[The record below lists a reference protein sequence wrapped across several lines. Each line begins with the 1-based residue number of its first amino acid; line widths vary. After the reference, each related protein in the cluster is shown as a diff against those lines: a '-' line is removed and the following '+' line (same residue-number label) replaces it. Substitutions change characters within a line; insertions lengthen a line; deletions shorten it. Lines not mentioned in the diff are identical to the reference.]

1 MKKALGKGLDALIPK
16 VEKAEKEA
24 SLVEVDIERI
34 LPGTAQPRTGFDENA
49 LKELAQSI
57 KEKGIIQPVVLSRA
71 GDGTF
76 RIIAGERRWR
86 AAKLA
91 GLEKIPAIVKDVSPA
106 EAVEIALIENIQRE
120 DLDPV
125 ETASAFERLLK
136 EFNITQEELS
146 QRVGKD
152 RATIANYLRIL
163 KLPEEIK
170 TYLKDGSLT
179 MGHAKAIVS
188 IDDSQ
193 KQKEVAQIVIKKSLS
208 VRQTEEL
215 AKRLG
220 KPLLKKQKEKFPEIA
235 ELEDRLTSEL
245 GAKVRIS
252 HKDKGGRLEIFYNS
266 LDELDGILQ
275 RIFKKSFPD
284 S

>member
-16 VEKAEKEA
+16 VED
-24 SLVEVDIERI
+24 SLIEVEIERI
-34 LPGTAQPRTGFDENA
+34 LPGEAQPRLGFNEDS
-49 LKELAQSI
+49 LRELAQSI
-57 KEKGIIQPVVLSRA
+57 KEKGIIQPIVLTRV

-91 GLEKIPAIVKDVSPA
+91 GLEKVPAIVKDVSPR

-125 ETASAFERLLK
+125 ETARAFEKLIN
-136 EFNITQEELS
+136 EFSLTQEELS

-152 RATIANYLRIL
+152 RATIANYLRVL
-163 KLPEEIK
+163 RLPEEIK
-170 TYLKDGSLT
+170 NYLREGLIT
-179 MGHAKAIVS
+179 LGHAKAILS
-188 IDDSQ
+188 IDNEE
-193 KQKEVAQIVIKKSLS
+193 KQLELCKLIIKKSLS

-215 AKRLG
+215 ARKFLQEREK
-220 KPLLKKQKEKFPEIA
+220 KPKKEIPEIV

-245 GAKVRIS
+245 GTKVKIQ
-252 HKDKGGRLEIFYNS
+252 HKGKKGKLEIYYNS
-266 LDELDGILQ
+266 LEQLEGILD
-275 RIFKKSFPD
+275 RIIKSP
-284 S
+284 

>member
-1 MKKALGKGLDALIPK
+1 MKKALGKGLESLIPK
-16 VEKAEKEA
+16 KEEI
-24 SLVEVDIERI
+24 LQEIEIERI
-34 LPGTAQPRTGFDENA
+34 IPGVSQPRTDFNEET

-57 KEKGIIQPVVLSRA
+57 KEKGIIQPIVVSRV

-86 AAKLA
+86 ASKIA
-91 GLEKIPAIVKDVSPA
+91 GLEKIPAVIKDVSTI

-125 ETASAFERLLK
+125 ETATAFDKLIR
-136 EFNITQEELS
+136 EFNLTQEELS
-146 QRVGKD
+146 TRVGKD

-163 KLPEEIK
+163 KLPDEVK
-170 TYLKDGSLT
+170 HYLKQGTIT
-179 MGHAKAIVS
+179 MGHAKAILS
-188 IDDSQ
+188 IEDPQ
-193 KQKEVAQIVIKKSLS
+193 KQIEIANMVAKKSLS

-215 AKRLG
+215 VKKTD
-220 KPLLKKQKEKFPEIA
+220 KPKLLKEKLAEIE

-245 GAKVRIS
+245 GSKVKIL
-252 HKDKGGRLEIFYNS
+252 HKGKKGKLEIFYNS

-275 RIFKKSFPD
+275 RIFKKSFLD

>member
-16 VEKAEKEA
+16 VED
-24 SLVEVDIERI
+24 SLIEVEIERI
-34 LPGTAQPRTGFDENA
+34 LPGEAQPRLGFNEDS
-49 LKELAQSI
+49 LRELAQSI
-57 KEKGIIQPVVLSRA
+57 KEKGIIQPIVLTRV

-91 GLEKIPAIVKDVSPA
+91 GLEKVPAIVKDVSPR

-125 ETASAFERLLK
+125 ETARAFEKLIN
-136 EFNITQEELS
+136 EFSLTQEELS

-152 RATIANYLRIL
+152 RATIANYLRVL
-163 KLPEEIK
+163 RLPEEIK
-170 TYLKDGSLT
+170 NYLREGLIT
-179 MGHAKAIVS
+179 LGHAKAILS
-188 IDDSQ
+188 IDNEE
-193 KQKEVAQIVIKKSLS
+193 KQLELCKLIIKKSLS

-215 AKRLG
+215 ARKFLQEREK
-220 KPLLKKQKEKFPEIA
+220 KPKKEIPEIV

-245 GAKVRIS
+245 GTKVKIQ
-252 HKDKGGRLEIFYNS
+252 HKGKKGKLEIYYNS
-266 LDELDGILQ
+266 LEQLEGILD
-275 RIFKKSFPD
+275 RIIKSQ
-284 S
+284 

>member
-1 MKKALGKGLDALIPK
+1 MKKALGKGLESLIPK
-16 VEKAEKEA
+16 KEEI
-24 SLVEVDIERI
+24 LQEIEIERI
-34 LPGTAQPRTGFDENA
+34 IPGVSQPRTDFNEET

-57 KEKGIIQPVVLSRA
+57 KEKGIIQPIVVSRV

-86 AAKLA
+86 ASKIA
-91 GLEKIPAIVKDVSPA
+91 GLEKIPAVIKDVSPI

-125 ETASAFERLLK
+125 ETATAFDKLIR
-136 EFNITQEELS
+136 EFNLTQEELS
-146 QRVGKD
+146 TRVGKD

-163 KLPEEIK
+163 KLPDEVK
-170 TYLKDGSLT
+170 HYLKQGTIT
-179 MGHAKAIVS
+179 MGHAKAILS
-188 IDDSQ
+188 IEDTQ
-193 KQKEVAQIVIKKSLS
+193 KQIEIANMVAKKSLS

-215 AKRLG
+215 VKKTD
-220 KPLLKKQKEKFPEIA
+220 KPKLLKEKLAEIE

-245 GAKVRIS
+245 GSKVKIL
-252 HKDKGGRLEIFYNS
+252 HKGKKGKLEIFYNS

-275 RIFKKSFPD
+275 RIFKKSFLD

>member
-1 MKKALGKGLDALIPK
+1 MKKALGKGLESLIPK
-16 VEKAEKEA
+16 KEEI
-24 SLVEVDIERI
+24 LQEIEIERI
-34 LPGTAQPRTGFDENA
+34 IPGTSQPRTDFNEEA

-57 KEKGIIQPVVLSRA
+57 KEKGIIQPIVVSRV

-86 AAKLA
+86 ASKIA
-91 GLEKIPAIVKDVSPA
+91 GLERIPAVIKDVSPV

-125 ETASAFERLLK
+125 ETASAFDKLIR
-136 EFNITQEELS
+136 EFNLTQEELS
-146 QRVGKD
+146 TRVGKD

-163 KLPEEIK
+163 KLPDEVK
-170 TYLKDGSLT
+170 HYLKQGTIT
-179 MGHAKAIVS
+179 MGHAKAILS
-188 IDDSQ
+188 IEDTQ
-193 KQKEVAQIVIKKSLS
+193 RQIEIANIVARKSLS

-215 AKRLG
+215 VKKTDKPKRL
-220 KPLLKKQKEKFPEIA
+220 KEKLAEIE
-235 ELEDRLTSEL
+235 ELEERLTSEL
-245 GAKVRIS
+245 GSKVKIL
-252 HKDKGGRLEIFYNS
+252 HKGKKGKLEIFYNS

-275 RIFKKSFPD
+275 RIFKKSFLD

>member
-16 VEKAEKEA
+16 IEKTEKES
-24 SLVEVDIERI
+24 SLIEVEIERI
-34 LPGTAQPRTGFDENA
+34 IPGSTQPRTGFDEKA

-57 KEKGIIQPVVLSRA
+57 KEKGIIQPIVLSRV

-86 AAKLA
+86 AAKIA
-91 GLEKIPAIVKDVSPA
+91 GVEKIPAIIKDVSPL
-106 EAVEIALIENIQRE
+106 EAVEIALIENLQRE

-125 ETASAFERLLK
+125 ETASAFERLIK

-170 TYLKDGSLT
+170 LWLKEGLLT
-179 MGHAKAIVS
+179 MGHAKALLS
-188 IDDSQ
+188 IQDDD
-193 KQKEVAQIVIKKSLS
+193 KQKEIAQTVIKKGLS

-215 AKRLG
+215 VKKLSKPPLKR
-220 KPLLKKQKEKFPEIA
+220 KKDKIPEIA
-235 ELEDRLTSEL
+235 DLEDKLTSEL
-245 GAKVRIS
+245 GAKVRII
-252 HKDKGGRLEIFYNS
+252 HKGKSGKLEIFYNS
-266 LDELDGILQ
+266 LDELDGILE
-275 RIFKKSFPD
+275 RIFKKSFQD

>member
-1 MKKALGKGLDALIPK
+1 MKKALGKGLESLIPK
-16 VEKAEKEA
+16 KEEI
-24 SLVEVDIERI
+24 LQEIEIERI
-34 LPGTAQPRTGFDENA
+34 IPGVSQPRTDFNEET

-57 KEKGIIQPVVLSRA
+57 KEKGIIQPIVVSRV

-86 AAKLA
+86 ASKIA
-91 GLEKIPAIVKDVSPA
+91 GLEKIPAVIKDVSTI

-125 ETASAFERLLK
+125 ETATAFDKLIR
-136 EFNITQEELS
+136 EFNLTQEELS
-146 QRVGKD
+146 TRVGKD

-163 KLPEEIK
+163 KLPDEVK
-170 TYLKDGSLT
+170 HYLKQGTIT
-179 MGHAKAIVS
+179 MGHAKAILS
-188 IDDSQ
+188 IEDPQ
-193 KQKEVAQIVIKKSLS
+193 KQIEIANMVAKKSLS

-215 AKRLG
+215 VKKTD
-220 KPLLKKQKEKFPEIA
+220 KPKLLKEKLAEIE

-245 GAKVRIS
+245 GSKVKIL
-252 HKDKGGRLEIFYNS
+252 HKGQKGKLEIFYNS

-275 RIFKKSFPD
+275 RIFKKSFLD

>member
-16 VEKAEKEA
+16 VED
-24 SLVEVDIERI
+24 SLIEVEIERI
-34 LPGTAQPRTGFDENA
+34 LPGEAQPRLGFNEDS
-49 LKELAQSI
+49 LRELAQSI
-57 KEKGIIQPVVLSRA
+57 KEKGIIQPIVLTRV

-91 GLEKIPAIVKDVSPA
+91 GLEKVPAIVKDVSPR

-125 ETASAFERLLK
+125 ETARAFEKLIN
-136 EFNITQEELS
+136 EFSLTQEELS

-152 RATIANYLRIL
+152 RATIANYLRVL
-163 KLPEEIK
+163 RLPEEIK
-170 TYLKDGSLT
+170 NYLREGLIT
-179 MGHAKAIVS
+179 LGHAKAILS
-188 IDDSQ
+188 IDNEE
-193 KQKEVAQIVIKKSLS
+193 KQLELCKLIIKKSLS

-215 AKRLG
+215 ARKFLQEREK
-220 KPLLKKQKEKFPEIA
+220 KPKKEIPEIV

-245 GAKVRIS
+245 GTKVKIQ
-252 HKDKGGRLEIFYNS
+252 HKGKKGKLEIYYNS
-266 LDELDGILQ
+266 LEQLEGILE
-275 RIFKKSFPD
+275 RIIKSQ
-284 S
+284 

>member
-1 MKKALGKGLDALIPK
+1 MKKALGKGLESLIPK
-16 VEKAEKEA
+16 KEEI
-24 SLVEVDIERI
+24 LQEIEIERI
-34 LPGTAQPRTGFDENA
+34 IPGVSQPRTDFNEET

-57 KEKGIIQPVVLSRA
+57 KEKGIIQPIVVSRV

-86 AAKLA
+86 ASKIA
-91 GLEKIPAIVKDVSPA
+91 GLEKIPAVIKDVSSI

-125 ETASAFERLLK
+125 ETATAFDKLIR
-136 EFNITQEELS
+136 EFNLTQEELS
-146 QRVGKD
+146 TRVGKD

-163 KLPEEIK
+163 KLPDEVK
-170 TYLKDGSLT
+170 HYLKQGTIT
-179 MGHAKAIVS
+179 MGHAKAILS
-188 IDDSQ
+188 IEDPQ
-193 KQKEVAQIVIKKSLS
+193 KQLEIANMVAKKSLS

-215 AKRLG
+215 VKKTD
-220 KPLLKKQKEKFPEIA
+220 KPKLLKEKLAEIE

-245 GAKVRIS
+245 GSKVKIL
-252 HKDKGGRLEIFYNS
+252 HKGKKGKLEIFYNS

-275 RIFKKSFPD
+275 RIFKKSFLD

>member
-1 MKKALGKGLDALIPK
+1 MKKALGKGLESLIPK
-16 VEKAEKEA
+16 KEEI
-24 SLVEVDIERI
+24 LQEIEIERI
-34 LPGTAQPRTGFDENA
+34 IPGTSQPRTDFNEEA

-57 KEKGIIQPVVLSRA
+57 KEKGIIQPIVVSRV

-86 AAKLA
+86 ASKIA
-91 GLEKIPAIVKDVSPA
+91 GLERIPAVIKDVSPV

-125 ETASAFERLLK
+125 ETASAFDKLIR
-136 EFNITQEELS
+136 EFNLTQEELS
-146 QRVGKD
+146 TRVGKD

-163 KLPEEIK
+163 KLPDEVK
-170 TYLKDGSLT
+170 HYLKQGTIT
-179 MGHAKAIVS
+179 MGHAKAILS
-188 IDDSQ
+188 IEDTQ
-193 KQKEVAQIVIKKSLS
+193 RQIEIANIVARKSLS

-215 AKRLG
+215 VKKTDKPKRL
-220 KPLLKKQKEKFPEIA
+220 KEKLAEIE
-235 ELEDRLTSEL
+235 ELEERLTSEL
-245 GAKVRIS
+245 GAKVKIL
-252 HKDKGGRLEIFYNS
+252 HKGKKGKLEIFYNS

-275 RIFKKSFPD
+275 RIFKKSFLD

>member
-16 VEKAEKEA
+16 QEEQLQEI
-24 SLVEVDIERI
+24 EIERI
-34 LPGTAQPRTGFDENA
+34 IPGEAQPRTDFNEEA

-57 KEKGIIQPVVLSRA
+57 KEKGVIQPIVVSRV

-86 AAKLA
+86 AAKIA
-91 GLEKIPAIVKDVSPA
+91 GLEKIPAVIKDVSPS

-125 ETASAFERLLK
+125 ETASAFDRLIK

-146 QRVGKD
+146 KRVGKD

-163 KLPEEIK
+163 KLPDEIRQH
-170 TYLKDGSLT
+170 LKQGTIT
-179 MGHAKAIVS
+179 MGHAKAILSVEE
-188 IDDSQ
+188 SQ
-193 KQKEVAQIVIKKSLS
+193 KQIEIANMVIKKSLS

-215 AKRLG
+215 VKKID
-220 KPLLKKQKEKFPEIA
+220 KPKPSKEIIPEIA
-235 ELEDRLTSEL
+235 ELEDKLTSEL
-245 GAKVRIS
+245 GYKVKIL
-252 HKDKGGRLEIFYNS
+252 HKGKKGKLEIFYNS

-275 RIFKKSFPD
+275 RIFRKSFLD